1 VDKAAIPEEAGVDSK
16 SKRTSVE
23 CANGAMMAM
32 VVIDGIEWQQ
42 IEDPTNGTYY
52 FNPKTGESVWEKP
65 GTEARIIIV
74 HMLSS

>member
-1 VDKAAIPEEAGVDSK
+1 
-16 SKRTSVE
+16 
-23 CANGAMMAM
+23 MAM